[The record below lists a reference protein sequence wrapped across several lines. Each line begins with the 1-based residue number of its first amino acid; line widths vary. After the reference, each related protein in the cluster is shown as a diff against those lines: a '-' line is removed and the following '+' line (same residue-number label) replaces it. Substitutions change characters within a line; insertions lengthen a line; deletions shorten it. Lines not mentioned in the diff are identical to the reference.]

1 MATKLKEVRQVL
13 GDTPGIKDA
22 EIKETLWYYYFDVEQ
37 TISWLL
43 SNSLIWRSLFI

>member
-1 MATKLKEVRQVL
+1 MVSKLKQVRQIL
-13 GDTPGIKDA
+13 GDTPGINDS

-43 SNSLIWRSLFI
+43 STGFIQHC

>member
-1 MATKLKEVRQVL
+1 MAAKLKEVRQIL
-13 GDTPGIKDA
+13 GDTPGIKDS

-43 SNSLIWRSLFI
+43 SNYISRRF